1 MIPSTPRPA
10 LFVPQARG
18 ARGSGESWA
27 RPRAASDPAA
37 LRPPVPS
44 SREAEAISTVRDRP
58 AAWLA
63 STTPPRR
70 GALARRFAIDLIDP
84 QERPRHR
91 GVPDVRRPLARA
103 HRTSATL
110 AARAHRATAERRRA
124 VPQAA
129 RRTRSLLTGWFGA
142 ASAAAA
148 RRSSRSQIQSR
159 PRSLN
164 QSTHQS
170 SHQSRDRKGA
180 VLRPRQPTTS
190 LAPRTGVRTRRL

>member
-1 MIPSTPRPA
+1 MIPSPPRPA
-10 LFVPQARG
+10 HFVPQARG

-70 GALARRFAIDLIDP
+70 GALARRFAIDLLDP
-84 QERPRHR
+84 QERPRR

-129 RRTRSLLTGWFGA
+129 RRTRSLLTGSFRA

-170 SHQSRDRKGA
+170 SHQSRDGKGA